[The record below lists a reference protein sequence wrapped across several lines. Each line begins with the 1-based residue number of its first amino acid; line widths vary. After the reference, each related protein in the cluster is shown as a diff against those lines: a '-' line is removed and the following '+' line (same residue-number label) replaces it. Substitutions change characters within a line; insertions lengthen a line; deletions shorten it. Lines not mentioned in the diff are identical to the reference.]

1 MSLKFRIIQYSNKTE
16 FARYFW
22 AGGLATLADFAV
34 LLLLTEVFD
43 INYLWS
49 NLIAVSVG
57 LVMSYVLCVRWVFLD
72 RRYNRVALEFPL
84 FVLTCIIGLLLNEL
98 LLWIFVEFGGID
110 YVLQK
115 LSSPVLCFLL
125 TLELRRLFCFVDNHN
140 LFQNLFSS

>member
-1 MSLKFRIIQYSNKTE
+1 MSLKSKIMQYPNKTE

-34 LLLLTEVFD
+34 LLLFTEVFD

-72 RRYNRVALEFPL
+72 RRYNRVVLEFPL

-98 LLWIFVEFGGID
+98 LLWAFVEFGGID
-110 YVLQK
+110 YVLAK
-115 LSSPVLCFLL
+115 VIVTGIVFFVNFGVKKVVLF
-125 TLELRRLFCFVDNHN
+125 R
-140 LFQNLFSS
+140 

>member
-1 MSLKFRIIQYSNKTE
+1 MSLKFKIIQYSNKTE
-16 FARYFW
+16 FTWYFW

-72 RRYNRVALEFPL
+72 RRYNRVVLEFPL

-110 YVLQK
+110 YVLAK
-115 LSSPVLCFLL
+115 VIVTGVVFFVNFGVKKVVLF
-125 TLELRRLFCFVDNHN
+125 R
-140 LFQNLFSS
+140 

>member
-1 MSLKFRIIQYSNKTE
+1 MSLKFKIIQYSNKTE

-22 AGGLATLADFAV
+22 ACGLATLADFAV

-72 RRYNRVALEFPL
+72 RHYNRVALEFPL

-98 LLWIFVEFGGID
+98 LLWTFVEFGGID
-110 YVLQK
+110 YVLAK
-115 LSSPVLCFLL
+115 VIVTGVVFFVNFGVKKVVLF
-125 TLELRRLFCFVDNHN
+125 R
-140 LFQNLFSS
+140 

>member
-1 MSLKFRIIQYSNKTE
+1 M
-16 FARYFW
+16 
-22 AGGLATLADFAV
+22 ADFAV

-72 RRYNRVALEFPL
+72 RRYNRVVLEFPL

-110 YVLQK
+110 YVLAK
-115 LSSPVLCFLL
+115 VIVTGVVFFVNFGVKKVVLF
-125 TLELRRLFCFVDNHN
+125 R
-140 LFQNLFSS
+140 

>member
-1 MSLKFRIIQYSNKTE
+1 MQKTE
-16 FARYFW
+16 FTRYFW

-72 RRYNRVALEFPL
+72 RRYNRVVLEFPL

-110 YVLQK
+110 YVLAK
-115 LSSPVLCFLL
+115 VIVTGVVFFVNFGVKKVVLF
-125 TLELRRLFCFVDNHN
+125 R
-140 LFQNLFSS
+140 

>member
-1 MSLKFRIIQYSNKTE
+1 MSLKFKIIQYSNKTE
-16 FARYFW
+16 FTRYFW

-72 RRYNRVALEFPL
+72 RRYNRVVLEFPL

-110 YVLQK
+110 YVLAK
-115 LSSPVLCFLL
+115 VIVTGVVFFVNFGVKKVVLF
-125 TLELRRLFCFVDNHN
+125 R
-140 LFQNLFSS
+140 

>member
-1 MSLKFRIIQYSNKTE
+1 MSLKSKIMQYPNKTE

-72 RRYNRVALEFPL
+72 RRYNRVVLEFPL

-110 YVLQK
+110 YVLAK
-115 LSSPVLCFLL
+115 VIVTGVVFFVNFGVKKVVLF
-125 TLELRRLFCFVDNHN
+125 R
-140 LFQNLFSS
+140 

>member
-1 MSLKFRIIQYSNKTE
+1 MSLKLKIMQYPNKTE

-72 RRYNRVALEFPL
+72 RRYNRVVLEFPL

-98 LLWIFVEFGGID
+98 LLWSFVELGGID
-110 YVLQK
+110 YVLAK
-115 LSSPVLCFLL
+115 VIVTGVVFFVNFGVKKVVLF
-125 TLELRRLFCFVDNHN
+125 R
-140 LFQNLFSS
+140 